1 MDNEFITIGEA
12 AQLLKQADSAVM
24 RLIKEALLAGVEKE
38 DIIKAEMRQ
47 GRMMYLVSR
56 TFLVEEVKKEKEVPL
71 KKEFVQEYREEE
83 KEGSSDLLSAKD
95 DMITTLQKVIDT
107 KDHQIDDL
115 SGKID
120 QLIERDHET
129 NILMKG
135 LQDRLFLLEQS
146 NPTKQKKEKEE

>member
-12 AQLLKQADSAVM
+12 AQLLKQADSVVM

-56 TFLVEEVKKEKEVPL
+56 TFLVEEGKKEKEIPF
-71 KKEFVQEYREEE
+71 KKESVQEYHHEE
-83 KEGSSDLLSAKD
+83 KEQSSDLLLAKD

-107 KDHQIDDL
+107 KDHQIEDL

-135 LQDRLFLLEQS
+135 LQDQLFLLEEG
-146 NPTKQKKEKEE
+146 NPTKGKKGKKK

>member
-12 AQLLKQADSAVM
+12 ARFLKQADSAVM

-38 DIIKAEMRQ
+38 DIVKAEMRQ

-56 TFLVEEVKKEKEVPL
+56 TFLVAEVKKEKDVPF
-71 KKEFVQEYREEE
+71 KKESVQEYSNEE
-83 KEGSSDLLSAKD
+83 KKESPSLLSVKD
-95 DMITTLQKVIDT
+95 DMITILQKVIDT
-107 KDHQIDDL
+107 KDHQIEDL

-135 LQDRLFLLEQS
+135 LQDRLFLLEEG